1 MSTLVQWVHVSAAV
15 IGVGGMAFMLLVL
28 FPSAGLLEEEQR
40 ERLLKASLGR
50 FRWVSWSVIVL
61 LLASGL
67 YNVKLVWLVPWG
79 TLLDVPYHQD
89 CSRTRRLRHH
99 PVSHHSVENLQRV
112 QRAEEAVALHRLRP
126 GHACDPDFR
135 LPAPGVMPAGVSV
148 LECLVLHGAQLC
160 ATHSMLG

>member
-28 FPSAGLLEEEQR
+28 FPSAGLLEEEQQK
-40 ERLLKASLGR
+40 RLLKAALGR

-79 TLLDVPYHQD
+79 PYWKFLALKIVLALLVFVIILCLTIPLKIFNGFREH
-89 CSRTRRLRHH
+89 RRQWLYTAFGLAMIVILISAYLR
-99 PVSHHSVENLQRV
+99 R
-112 QRAEEAVALHRLRP
+112 
-126 GHACDPDFR
+126 G
-135 LPAPGVMPAGVSV
+135 
-148 LECLVLHGAQLC
+148 
-160 ATHSMLG
+160 